1 MDLQKQKEQF
11 NYAYVCALAAHAG
24 LNRVDSSVDDD
35 SIDVAFKSRG
45 YHGRPIRSPQI
56 EFQLKCSAQQNL
68 VDEAEGVI
76 KYKLS
81 RKNYDDLRGDDFA
94 APRYLAVLLVPAE
107 LEAWIA
113 HNDEHIALFNNCYWL
128 SLKDAEAIDN
138 ADSVTVYVPLAQ
150 RLTSAKLLEM
160 MDRASHGEWL

>member
-1 MDLQKQKEQF
+1 
-11 NYAYVCALAAHAG
+11 
-24 LNRVDSSVDDD
+24 
-35 SIDVAFKSRG
+35 
-45 YHGRPIRSPQI
+45 
-56 EFQLKCSAQQNL
+56 
-68 VDEAEGVI
+68 VI

-128 SLKDAEAIDN
+128 SLKDAEATDN
-138 ADSVTVYVPLAQ
+138 EDSVTVYVPLTQ